1 MYFSGL
7 PQDMGNA
14 MGTALKIR
22 DDLVPSELRGRANFL
37 AVMDRVVMPALDG
50 AGTIDPAAALAAAI
64 DAALADPEGGA
75 IGSALAELAPALD
88 PPADRPHRPS
98 R

>member
-1 MYFSGL
+1 
-7 PQDMGNA
+7 MGNA

-50 AGTIDPAAALAAAI
+50 AGTIDPAAAI